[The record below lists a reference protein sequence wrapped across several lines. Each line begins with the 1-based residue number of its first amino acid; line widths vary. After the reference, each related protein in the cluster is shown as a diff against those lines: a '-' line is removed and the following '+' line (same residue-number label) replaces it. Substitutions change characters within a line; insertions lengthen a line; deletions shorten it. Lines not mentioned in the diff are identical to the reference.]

1 MGRIISAIFGVL
13 CILLAMGAEGQGPTV
28 QRSTT
33 EVLVDM
39 VARDKHSKIVRDLK
53 PEEIQ
58 ILEDGIPQ
66 TIRHFELFESHE
78 PGTAEASS
86 AVPSGV
92 TAAPAAPVE
101 PATVRKL
108 REATVV
114 SIVVGSLN
122 PEGRK
127 SAQNAVREFIKN
139 ELRPNTFVGVFV
151 ADYNGVRTVQPYT
164 NDGELIS
171 AAMDVVVKWTGL
183 RQIEEPD
190 VSPDTL
196 EAADT
201 APPPPPG
208 PAADIAMLMST
219 HWINESLDAYDA
231 SMRELLGIQHFV
243 QAQARIPGRKLLFLF
258 AGGLI
263 VHPDTVQVLNSAI
276 SVANRSN
283 VTIYSVDTIRDA
295 GQNLAAG
302 RHLLAAAAASSRSM
316 QMNGGVGPVTPGQV
330 VVFENSERSIRADER
345 GNMRVLAESTG
356 GAMLP
361 IQDLRQ
367 PFHRA
372 MEDARTHYELTYSST
387 RSDYDGRFRKIEVR
401 VSRPGVKVFA
411 RSGYYALPLLRG
423 EEIYPFEL
431 ATLQAMNATPP
442 PQQLEFQSDVLRF
455 RPGSQRN
462 LFSFACEIPVR
473 GLSIAEDKESAKVHV
488 SITALVK
495 DTQGQVVDKFSK
507 DIPYSVPEAK
517 VAELRRGVVSF
528 TAPFRLPPGHYS
540 LEIAAVDGDSGHAG
554 VRRSNLVVPPVPDG
568 LAVSDLVVA
577 RRVDPDPEL
586 QDKIDPLVIRGGKVT
601 PELSG
606 VVDRDAPGDVFFYAA
621 AYPPAL
627 AKEPVRVTFEIFRDE
642 QPFVQTPES
651 NVPVEANSASFVA
664 SFPRAKLPPGQYKAV
679 VTFRYQHLSAQTEA
693 TFRVEAGEAAAK
705 PVGPQ
710 NPKTS
715 S

>member
-1 MGRIISAIFGVL
+1 MGRAISAIFGIL
-13 CILLAMGAEGQGPTV
+13 CILLTIGAEGQGPTL

-39 VARDKHSKIVRDLK
+39 VARDKHSKIVRNLK

-58 ILEDGIPQ
+58 ILEDGVPQ

-78 PGTAEASS
+78 SGIAEASS
-86 AVPSGV
+86 AVPSGA
-92 TAAPAAPVE
+92 TAAAPVV
-101 PATVRKL
+101 PSPVRTL

-114 SIVVGSLN
+114 SFVVGSLN

-127 SAQNAVREFIKN
+127 SAQNAVHEFIKN
-139 ELRPNTFVGVFV
+139 ELQPNTFVGVFI
-151 ADYNGVRTVQPYT
+151 AGYNGVRTVQPYT
-164 NDGELIS
+164 NDGDLIS
-171 AAMDVVVKWTGL
+171 AAMDAVVKWTGL
-183 RQIEEPD
+183 RLIEDPD
-190 VSPDTL
+190 ISPDTL
-196 EAADT
+196 DAADT
-201 APPPPPG
+201 APPPPAG

-283 VTIYSVDTIRDA
+283 VTVYSVDTIRDI

-302 RHLLAAAAASSRSM
+302 RSLLAAAAASSRRT
-316 QMNGGVGPVTPGQV
+316 QMTGGIGVVTPDQV
-330 VVFENSERSIRADER
+330 VVFEN
-345 GNMRVLAESTG
+345 AESTG

-361 IQDLRQ
+361 IQDLRE

-372 MEDARTHYELTYSST
+372 MEDARTHYELTYSPT

-462 LFSFACEIPVR
+462 LFSFACQVPVR
-473 GLSIAEDKESAKVHV
+473 SLSVAEDKESAKVHV

-495 DTQGQVVDKFSK
+495 DAQGQVVDKFSK

-528 TAPFRLPPGHYS
+528 TTPFRLPPGQYS

-577 RRVDPDPEL
+577 RRVDPDQEPP
-586 QDKIDPLVIRGGKVT
+586 DKVDPLLVRGGKVT
-601 PELSG
+601 PELSE
-606 VVDRDAPGDVFFYAA
+606 VVDRDAPGDVFFYAV
-621 AYPPAL
+621 AYPPAP
-627 AKEPVRVTFEIFRDE
+627 AKEPVRITFEIFRDE

-664 SFPRAKLPPGQYKAV
+664 SFPRAKLQPGQYKAV
-679 VTFRYQHLSAQTEA
+679 VIFRYQHLSAQTEA
-693 TFRVEAGEAAAK
+693 TFRVEAGEAAGK
-705 PVGPQ
+705 PPH
-710 NPKTS
+710 
-715 S
+715 